1 MEEARKELAD
11 AVTEAELAYRQG
23 IIDYEVGVIDAR
35 VENEKAAVNK
45 KYSQAQY
52 ENASAEAAE
61 SVEELEKQVE
71 EAREL
76 VDEYTKSANEDY
88 YRAYYKIDELYQTYY
103 EHFGLLMETY
113 EKWDIEEKESL
124 YGNSVSSLGGALE
137 SGAMEGGRMMGRYS
151 ESETLLSVYNLFD
164 EMVKQEAEEYET
176 ALENY
181 ETAKRTAQAG
191 LEKAQSELA
200 SLEAELVTAQTEY
213 EKQLIACKSDYEI
226 TLAESDNA
234 QAVYEITLESLEET
248 LASLEDEKKEAAEN
262 LSLFEK
268 VIGDG
273 YFYTQS
279 AGTIVMN
286 GIRKDNYLLG
296 ESLVIAYSN
305 PEMVSV
311 TASVDQSDIAGIA
324 IGDDVFVMISGY
336 GNYQGKVTMINPIT
350 QAQSRTSVTYQV
362 TVDLE
367 GDVSALDSNLTA
379 YVYFGMPDEMIQ
391 EMQNVP
397 QDGGGYL
404 QKNGKDVPKGEDVPG
419 MEGVKEAPKA
429 DDRPQMEESVAE
441 GSVFPK
447 NGGKEDGQ

>member
-1 MEEARKELAD
+1 MKLRWK
-11 AVTEAELAYRQG
+11 TMRMP
-23 IIDYEVGVIDAR
+23 
-35 VENEKAAVNK
+35 K
-45 KYSQAQY
+45 K
-52 ENASAEAAE
+52 
-61 SVEELEKQVE
+61 
-71 EAREL
+71 
-76 VDEYTKSANEDY
+76 
-88 YRAYYKIDELYQTYY
+88 
-103 EHFGLLMETY
+103 
-113 EKWDIEEKESL
+113 
-124 YGNSVSSLGGALE
+124 
-137 SGAMEGGRMMGRYS
+137 
-151 ESETLLSVYNLFD
+151 
-164 EMVKQEAEEYET
+164 
-176 ALENY
+176 
-181 ETAKRTAQAG
+181 TAQAG

-248 LASLEDEKKEAAEN
+248 LASLEDAKEEAAEN

-429 DDRPQMEESVAE
+429 DDRPQMEESVWQENVPQAE

>member
-1 MEEARKELAD
+1 
-11 AVTEAELAYRQG
+11 
-23 IIDYEVGVIDAR
+23 
-35 VENEKAAVNK
+35 
-45 KYSQAQY
+45 
-52 ENASAEAAE
+52 
-61 SVEELEKQVE
+61 
-71 EAREL
+71 
-76 VDEYTKSANEDY
+76 
-88 YRAYYKIDELYQTYY
+88 
-103 EHFGLLMETY
+103 
-113 EKWDIEEKESL
+113 
-124 YGNSVSSLGGALE
+124 
-137 SGAMEGGRMMGRYS
+137 
-151 ESETLLSVYNLFD
+151 
-164 EMVKQEAEEYET
+164 
-176 ALENY
+176 
-181 ETAKRTAQAG
+181 
-191 LEKAQSELA
+191 
-200 SLEAELVTAQTEY
+200 
-213 EKQLIACKSDYEI
+213 
-226 TLAESDNA
+226 
-234 QAVYEITLESLEET
+234 
-248 LASLEDEKKEAAEN
+248 
-262 LSLFEK
+262 
-268 VIGDG
+268 
-273 YFYTQS
+273 
-279 AGTIVMN
+279 MN

-429 DDRPQMEESVAE
+429 DDRPQMEESVWQENVPQAE